1 MKEINEENVINYLKK
16 KGQHG
21 KLTVD
26 YLLNNAD
33 VNYAM
38 NTTLGR
44 EILKYLVAEY
54 EELFLKIINQKNTPE
69 ETIKFRIMRDIIF
82 RLSQK
87 ITDYSRRLDE
97 ITKEGEVK

>member
-1 MKEINEENVINYLKK
+1 MKEINEENVIAYLKK

-54 EELFLKIINQKNTPE
+54 EELFLKIINQKNSPE